1 MPAPFFVGPAAC
13 GLEAY
18 CKRLVVFPLLVAKP
32 TRRSR
37 KAALDWTGAR
47 IMGASMEDVMQ
58 DEQQP
63 IVEQDDAIDDDTV
76 EQETDEAETAE
87 EQDEDAEDAFDE
99 EEDEGETEDEA

>member
-1 MPAPFFVGPAAC
+1 MPAPFLLAGRSPPGIC
-13 GLEAY
+13 
-18 CKRLVVFPLLVAKP
+18 CKRLIVFPPLVAKP

-47 IMGASMEDVMQ
+47 ITGAPMEDVMQ

-63 IVEQDDAIDDDTV
+63 IVEQ
-76 EQETDEAETAE
+76 ETDEADTAE
-87 EQDEDAEDAFDE
+87 EQDEDVEDAFDE